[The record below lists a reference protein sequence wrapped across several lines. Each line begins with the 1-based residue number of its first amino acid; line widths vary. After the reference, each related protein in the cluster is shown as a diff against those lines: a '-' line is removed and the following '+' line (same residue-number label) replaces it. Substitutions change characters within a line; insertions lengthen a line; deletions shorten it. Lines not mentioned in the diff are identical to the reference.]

1 MSSTAVTAAHEPE
14 PEHGASLQ
22 RNALSLAGSI
32 VIALGSAGPTASIA
46 LTLAALEAST
56 GFASPVAVLI
66 CGVPMLGIALA
77 YRRLNHWHVNC
88 GGTYIWAG
96 RAISPYLGFMIGW
109 MIILAYFI
117 GAMSIVLPIGSYA
130 LQLFH
135 NSYQDSGVA
144 QALIESVALA
154 FVTVVAYLGIKAT
167 ARVQWLLIGIEYTAI
182 TLLSLLCLIS
192 VFGGNARS
200 VGFDWSWFSWSTL
213 GGTSGIVAGGL
224 IAVYMY
230 SGWDTAILLNE
241 ETEDAAENPGRAV
254 IVSVLVLAFLY
265 SFFTFAYQ
273 GAVTPHQ
280 LQAHGTNAL
289 AYLGTTVTGSWLGKW
304 LILAVLLSG
313 VGSALA
319 SIVSGARVLF
329 AMSYDRVLPPV
340 FSRTHPV
347 HQTPTVATLLGAAIA
362 GAVLWLYAL
371 GSSSVQTLFDTIV
384 SIDGLLFALFYS
396 ATGIAVAVYYRR
408 LAVAGLREALEL
420 AVLPLGSA
428 LFLLYIAYRSVP
440 GLGGWGSR
448 NMEYLYVMLLA
459 GVAVMLYSRSRKLS
473 SYFDLPLEA
482 YDPDAGLAPAAEAQE
497 V

>member
-1 MSSTAVTAAHEPE
+1 MSVSRTQAE
-14 PEHGASLQ
+14 PEHGEQLH

-46 LTLAALEAST
+46 LTLAGLEAAT
-56 GFASPVAVLI
+56 GFASPLAVLI
-66 CGVPMLGIALA
+66 CGVPMLGIAIA

-130 LQLFH
+130 LQLWH
-135 NSYQDSGVA
+135 NSYQNSGVA
-144 QALIESVALA
+144 QALIESVALV
-154 FVTVVAYLGIKAT
+154 FVTVIAYLGIRAT
-167 ARVQWLLIGIEYTAI
+167 ARVQWLLIAVEYTAV
-182 TLLSLLCLIS
+182 TLLSILCLVS
-192 VFGGNARS
+192 VFGGDSRS
-200 VGFDWSWFSWSTL
+200 VGFDWSWFSWNTL
-213 GGTSGIVAGGL
+213 HGTSGIVAGGL

-241 ETEDAAENPGRAV
+241 ETQDAAENPGRAV

-265 SFFTFAYQ
+265 SFFTFAFQ
-273 GAVTPHQ
+273 GAVKPGQ

-289 AYLGTTVTGSWLGKW
+289 EYLGTTLTGSWLGKW
-304 LILAVLLSG
+304 MIVAVLLSG

-319 SIVSGARVLF
+319 SIVSGARVLV

-340 FSRTHPV
+340 FSRTHPN
-347 HQTPTVATLLGAAIA
+347 HHTPTVATLLGAGIA
-362 GAVLWLYAL
+362 GAALWLYAL
-371 GSSSVQTLFDTIV
+371 GSSGVQNLFNTIV
-384 SIDGLLFALFYS
+384 SIDGLLFALFYA

-408 LAVAGLREALEL
+408 LATKGAAQLLEL
-420 AVLPLGSA
+420 MVLPVGSA

-440 GLGGWGSR
+440 ALGGWTSR
-448 NMEYLYVMLLA
+448 NLEYLYLMLLA
-459 GVAVMLYSRSRKLS
+459 GVAIMFYSKARRLS
-473 SYFDLPLEA
+473 NYFDLPLEA
-482 YDPDAGLAPAAEAQE
+482 YDPEQE
-497 V
+497 